1 MYNGMFAFDTVVH
14 MYDNRADNVI
24 DPTAMRYMTKRFS
37 MGGALEVDS
46 NEDRATDIGHALRVM
61 FEDAQLDLAMAQTVP
76 LFSYWR
82 EGFAPAQLQYELAK
96 ADSRVIFCGGVDPVY
111 QGLRGAIDE
120 IDRQVTEW
128 GATSFKFYQGHK
140 GGISWRGDDRRVAY
154 PLYERMQEYGLTVAQ
169 FHKGIPLGHERVEDL
184 RPNDLQQAALDF
196 PDMKFIIHHFGS
208 PFIDETLNIASRF
221 ENVYVAMSSIINAL
235 PVAPWTVYESLGKAM
250 AQVGE
255 DRLLWGSEAFAY
267 PTIRPYLAA
276 FADMEIP
283 LELQERY
290 GYPSISRRAKKK
302 ILGLNM
308 ARLMN
313 IDPAA
318 ALRAANP
325 QLDQRIIDDAIS
337 LDPA

>member
-1 MYNGMFAFDTVVH
+1 MYNGMFVFDTVVH

-37 MGGALEVDS
+37 MGGALTVTT
-46 NEDRATDIGHALRVM
+46 NEDRATDIDYALRMM
-61 FEDAQLDLAMAQTVP
+61 FDDAKLDLAMAQTVP

-82 EGFAPAQLQYELAK
+82 DGFAPAQLQYELAK
-96 ADSRVIFCGGVDPVY
+96 ADDRVIFCGGVDPVY
-111 QGLRGAIDE
+111 QGLRGALDE
-120 IDRQVTEW
+120 LDRQVNEW

-154 PLYERMQEYGLTVAQ
+154 PLYERMLEHGLTVAQ
-169 FHKGIPLGHERVEDL
+169 FHKGIPLGHEYIEDL

-221 ENVYVAMSSIINAL
+221 ENIYVAMSSIINAL

-267 PTIRPYLAA
+267 PTIQPYLRA
-276 FADMEIP
+276 FADLEIP
-283 LELQERY
+283 VELQERY
-290 GYPSISRRAKKK
+290 GYPAISRRAKKK

-313 IDPAA
+313 IDPAS
-318 ALRAANP
+318 ALRSAIP
-325 QLDQRIIDDAIS
+325 QIDEQAIDDALS
-337 LDPA
+337 LELA